1 MKYAIA
7 LFLTLSP
14 LAACAPA
21 PGSLTKE
28 SLSIASPDVPG
39 VDVTIQKQAAGEM
52 EGGQCPALN
61 MLANVCLVTRDQ
73 ARALKAPK

>member
-14 LAACAPA
+14 LAACAPV
-21 PGSLTKE
+21 PGKVTKE
-28 SLSIASPDVPG
+28 SLALAAPDVPG

-61 MLANVCLVTRDQ
+61 LLANVCLITRDQ
-73 ARALKAPK
+73 ARALQGVK